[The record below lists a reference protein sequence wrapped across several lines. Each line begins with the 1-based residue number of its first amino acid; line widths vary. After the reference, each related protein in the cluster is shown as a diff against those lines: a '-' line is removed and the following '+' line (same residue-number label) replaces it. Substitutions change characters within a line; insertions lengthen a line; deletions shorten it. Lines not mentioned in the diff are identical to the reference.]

1 MHDRASLSHGT
12 SPNIH
17 PTQFD
22 VEIPGLDSIVT
33 GAGKANSRQQASDPG
48 TAGALCFIA
57 LCQLT
62 EILGDILP
70 LIYNTKRGKYHDPRK
85 SLLRSEASLEEWEEN
100 LPNWL
105 DPKSLD
111 FQRELPGVLSL
122 QLSALAV
129 KICICRVSLL
139 VCYVQK
145 QFITSVSL
153 TKDRRRPSLTNATI
167 RKCANSINLD
177 VERQPELL
185 LNLSHRFSNV
195 T

>member
-1 MHDRASLSHGT
+1 MGEE
-12 SPNIH
+12 N
-17 PTQFD
+17 
-22 VEIPGLDSIVT
+22 
-33 GAGKANSRQQASDPG
+33 ANSRQQASDPR
-48 TAGALCFIA
+48 TAGAHVFIA

-70 LIYNTKRGKYHDPRK
+70 LIYNTKRGKRHAPQK
-85 SLLRSEASLEEWEEN
+85 SLLRIEAALDEWEEN

-105 DPKSLD
+105 DPKSPD

-153 TKDRRRPSLTNATI
+153 TKDRRRPSRKDATI
-167 RKCANSINLD
+167 QKRVNSINLD
-177 VERQPELL
+177 VERQLELL

-195 T
+195 TWMRSGYLVS